1 MKGAPA
7 AAPANEL
14 SVGPHLY
21 EGFAATLWEHIDRVE
36 ADGDNADN
44 VGLAAHALH
53 RIHDALA
60 DFPGHLP
67 RFGSRPEGWRR
78 GVC

>member
-1 MKGAPA
+1 MKGALV

-14 SVGPHLY
+14 SARLHLY
-21 EGFAATLWEHIDRVE
+21 EEFAVTLWEHIDHVE
-36 ADGDNADN
+36 ADGDNADH
-44 VGLAAHALH
+44 VSLAAHALH